1 MVLRLLHTADWHL
14 GASLHGHDRFD
25 EHAAFLRWL
34 LDQLDEQAIDAL
46 IVAGDVLDKIVSPAS
61 AYQQLYDFL
70 AAALERRPALD
81 VVIVAG
87 NHDPASRLEAP
98 AAMLRKLSRVHV
110 VGTYDEHELGKLV
123 VPLHDATGRVAARA
137 VAMPFLRA
145 ADRWPGESTTDC
157 LRRIYDAAFA
167 VARRELA
174 ADGVGD
180 GAAGHALVA
189 VGHCHLQGGRISEG
203 SERGILRGGEEAVP
217 SSAFPDDV
225 AYVALGHLHLAQ
237 HVGDPRIRYSGSPIP
252 LAMSE
257 RDYEHSV
264 TLVELDGARLLSTR
278 LLRVPRTVPFVSI
291 TASLAE
297 LPSALRALPA
307 RGAEVAPFLELVVP
321 VEGPTPSLRRDVER
335 LLERYAARLV
345 RVHPRSEHDDPL
357 TSEPTRRRL
366 DQLTPGEVFARLY
379 EAKHGNPPSEALSH
393 AFDDLLDGVRE
404 LERDASVEL
413 AKEAVR

>member
-14 GASLHGHDRFD
+14 GASLHGHERFD

-34 LDQLDEQAIDAL
+34 LDQLDEHAVDAL
-46 IVAGDVLDKIVSPAS
+46 IVAGDVLDKTVSPAS
-61 AYQQLYDFL
+61 AYQQLYEFVETAL
-70 AAALERRPALD
+70 ARRRELD

-98 AAMLRKLSRVHV
+98 ASLLRAISRVRF
-110 VGTYDEHELGKLV
+110 VGTYDEREVGKLV
-123 VPLHDATGRVAARA
+123 VPLHDAAGRVAARV

-145 ADRWPGESTTDC
+145 ADRLPGESTTDC
-157 LRRIYDAAFA
+157 LRRVYDEAFA
-167 VARRELA
+167 LARRTMEP
-174 ADGVGD
+174 D
-180 GAAGHALVA
+180 HALVA

-217 SSAFPDDV
+217 SSIFPDDV

-237 HVGDPRIRYSGSPIP
+237 EIGDPRIRYSGSPIP

-264 TLVELDGARLLSTR
+264 TLVELDGARLSRTR

-291 TASLAE
+291 TASVAE

-307 RGAEVAPFLELVVP
+307 RGSDVAPFVELVVP
-321 VEGPTPSLRRDVER
+321 VEGPTPNLRREVER
-335 LLERYAARLV
+335 LLEPYAARLV
-345 RVHPRSEHDDPL
+345 RVHPRSMHDDHVS
-357 TSEPTRRRL
+357 SELTRRRL
-366 DQLTPGEVFARLY
+366 DQLTPGEVFARLH
-379 EAKHGNPPSEALSH
+379 EAKHGAPPGDELSRE
-393 AFDDLLDGVRE
+393 FDDLLDGVRD
-404 LERDASVEL
+404 LEGEASVEL
-413 AKEAVR
+413 AKEASR